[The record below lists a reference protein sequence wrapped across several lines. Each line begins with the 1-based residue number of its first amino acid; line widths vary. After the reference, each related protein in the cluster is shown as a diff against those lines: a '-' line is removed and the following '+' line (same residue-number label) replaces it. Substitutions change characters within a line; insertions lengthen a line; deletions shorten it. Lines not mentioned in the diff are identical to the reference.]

1 GGGVFQIDVGY
12 PIEKPIGKEN
22 EPFEASSQGS
32 GNAVSAHARGELVGS
47 LFFHGHVRD
56 LLRQGGFPDANIDV
70 RGFLLGLNIL
80 AVADK

>member
-47 LFFHGHVRD
+47 RYKKNKKVLAFPSSDRLSYLGRQNDGQTRD
-56 LLRQGGFPDANIDV
+56 RSDLT
-70 RGFLLGLNIL
+70 
-80 AVADK
+80 